1 MFEDLYVMHCVH
13 FCWSREDSACDYA
26 LKLASLT
33 SASLVSFVGTLN
45 QVAATIN
52 AEPIVEYKGG
62 VFTDEQYSQETNHI
76 ISIVG
81 WGTDEDTN
89 TEYWIIR
96 NSWYVHIDTKESKLL
111 LGVRRNVSHPV
122 TVFALSRSRGQY
134 WGEMGYMRLATG
146 KNLLGIEG
154 EVAWATPGSFTVHN
168 FPCAEDGKN
177 CAAKSEAGFY
187 EPVSSHQYVDPSEDV
202 VSVQRRLNEDRERE
216 RKQRQL
222 RRA

>member
-1 MFEDLYVMHCVH
+1 M
-13 FCWSREDSACDYA
+13 R
-26 LKLASLT
+26 
-33 SASLVSFVGTLN
+33 N

-96 NSWYVHIDTKESKLL
+96 NSWYVHFGTTRAS
-111 LGVRRNVSHPV
+111 VSCLCVGMSLTPSRCLC
-122 TVFALSRSRGQY
+122 ALSRSRGQY